1 MGKGPEKT
9 RFKRRYRNEQQL
21 HEKVLNIT
29 IIREMQIKIMK
40 SYHHTVG
47 RMAISKRQEIT
58 SVGEKKKKQKQVLVR
73 MWRKEHSYTLVGM

>member
-21 HEKVLNIT
+21 HEKVLTIT

-40 SYHHTVG
+40 SYHHTLG
-47 RMAISKRQEIT
+47 RMAVSKRQEIT
-58 SVGEKKKKQKQVLVR
+58 SVGEDVEKRALF
-73 MWRKEHSYTLVGM
+73 YTLVGM

>member
-21 HEKVLNIT
+21 HEKVLTIT

-40 SYHHTVG
+40 SYHHTLG
-47 RMAISKRQEIT
+47 RMAVSKRQEIT
-58 SVGEKKKKQKQVLVR
+58 SVGEDVEKRALF
-73 MWRKEHSYTLVGM
+73 YTLVGI